1 MISLRNENKMGH
13 RIAIVDT
20 NSLSGIALQS
30 ILNDINPNVEVDNF
44 QSVQALQSCMSDEYV
59 HFFVSS
65 NIVFNSMDF
74 FVPLKRKT
82 IVLCEGDGKL
92 MQGYGFRTLNI
103 SQPENLLLK
112 DLLSL
117 HQTGHP
123 HGHANPESPRQEAE
137 DAQQLSVREQE
148 VLKYVVLGYFN
159 KEIADKLHIT
169 MATVAFHRNNICE
182 KLGSR
187 SLGHLTIYAVMH
199 GIVRIDELTE
209 GERNA

>member
-1 MISLRNENKMGH
+1 MGH

-44 QSVQALQSCMSDEYV
+44 QSVQALQSRVSDEYV
-59 HFFVSS
+59 H
-65 NIVFNSMDF
+65 F

-148 VLKYVVLGYFN
+148 VLKYVVLGFFN

>member
-1 MISLRNENKMGH
+1 MEH
-13 RIAIVDT
+13 RIAIIDT

-30 ILNDINPNVEVDNF
+30 ILTDMIPHVEIEIF
-44 QSVQALQSCMSDEYV
+44 QSVQALQDKASGDFV
-59 HFFVSS
+59 HYFASS

-82 IVLCEGDGKL
+82 IVLCQGDGKI
-92 MQGYGFRTLNI
+92 MHDYGFRTLNV

-112 DLLSL
+112 ELFML
-117 HQTGHP
+117 HQSGHP
-123 HGHANPESPRQEAE
+123 HGHANI
-137 DAQQLSVREQE
+137 DAQKPENEVVAALLSPREQE
-148 VLKYVVLGYFN
+148 VLKYVVLGFFN

-169 MATVAFHRNNICE
+169 MATVAFHRNNISE

-199 GIVRIDELTE
+199 GIVRIDEL
-209 GERNA
+209 